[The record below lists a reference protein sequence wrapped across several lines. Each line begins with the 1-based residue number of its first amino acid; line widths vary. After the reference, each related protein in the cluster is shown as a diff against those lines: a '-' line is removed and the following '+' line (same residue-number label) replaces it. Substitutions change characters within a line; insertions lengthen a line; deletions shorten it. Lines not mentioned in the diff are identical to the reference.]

1 MMADE
6 PQGKIPE
13 EHEDKNRENNGNGT
27 ITRRRTTVKNDT
39 AFANICLLPDIS
51 YTL

>member
-13 EHEDKNRENNGNGT
+13 EHEDKNRQDNGNGT

-39 AFANICLLPDIS
+39 AFANVSLLLDIL